1 MKSEYSKIRYTYDG
15 LYRKEPPPEIYYCHF
30 SYSYNG
36 RIVFLRANVLL
47 VTSYSLLVAGH

>member
-1 MKSEYSKIRYTYDG
+1 MESEYSKMRYTYDG